1 MALEDKQGKGTG
13 QNMPGSN
20 EKDAEIRKILTKRS
34 ENEELACK
42 RALALAKELAL
53 DPYVIGRHADEM
65 KLKLVA
71 CQLGLFG
78 YRPEKKIVKPAD
90 TIEPVL
96 AGQIEK
102 HLTGGR
108 LPCSAAFEIAE
119 SMGIARMDVSSA
131 CEAMKVSIKPCQ
143 LGAF

>member
-1 MALEDKQGKGTG
+1 MALEDKQGKGAG
-13 QNMPGSN
+13 QNIAGSSEMN
-20 EKDAEIRKILTKRS
+20 AEIRKILTKRS
-34 ENEELACK
+34 ENGKIDCK
-42 RALALAKELAL
+42 RALALAKELAV
-53 DPYVIGRHADEM
+53 DPLVIGRYADDM
-65 KLKLVA
+65 GIKLVA

-102 HLTGGR
+102 QLTGGR
-108 LPCSAAFEIAE
+108 LPCSAAFDIAE
-119 SMGIARMDVSSA
+119 SMGFAKMDVSSA

>member
-1 MALEDKQGKGTG
+1 MALEDKQGKGAG
-13 QNMPGSN
+13 ENISGSS
-20 EKDAEIRKILTKRS
+20 EKDAEILEILTGGS
-34 ENEELACK
+34 ENGELACK
-42 RALALAKELAL
+42 RALALARELAV
-53 DPYVIGRHADEM
+53 DPLVIGRYADDLG
-65 KLKLVA
+65 LKLVD

-108 LPCSAAFEIAE
+108 LPCSAAFDIAW
-119 SMGIARMDVSSA
+119 SMGLARMDVSSV